1 MVKLHIHSEHDDQII
16 EDADLLSTK
25 RICFKDK
32 RGEEST
38 CFEIYD
44 DKGHKRLRLSYYI
57 GLDWINETNAI
68 YVQPKVNAANTK
80 ADYLAMLCS
89 SLKHSDVV
97 GETENLYQINFEQP
111 HIEIEQK
118 KDLLTPL
125 LIVHFLQVTR
135 IIVKK
140 GLKKGYY
147 PVEENLNA
155 RLKGK
160 VLTAKNIRSNIF
172 KNQPLKTLCSYNEFG
187 YNTLENRL
195 IKKTLKFIQRYS
207 AQQPSLRNN
216 VAELLKFCL
225 APFDFVNENVEL
237 NTIKAT
243 HVNPLFKEYRV
254 AVKLAKLILKRFG
267 YNINTIDNNKTV
279 SMPPFWIDMS
289 RLFELYVLGK
299 LKDRFRDGVKY
310 QFTKRWNEL
319 DYLVNTADYK
329 MIVDAKYK
337 LKYGHTYIIDD
348 IRQISGYARL
358 SAVSQELGKE
368 EDEIIDCLIVYPD
381 QDAGDELGES
391 MLAERING
399 FNRFYKMP
407 IKLPQKNEKEERS
420 FY

>member
-1 MVKLHIHSEHDDQII
+1 MVKVHTYREHDEQIL
-16 EDADLLSTK
+16 EAGNQFQTK
-25 RICFKDK
+25 RICFKNR
-32 RGEEST
+32 RGEDST

-44 DKGHKRLRLSYYI
+44 DGIRRLRLSYYI
-57 GLDWINETNAI
+57 GLDWINQTNAI
-68 YVQPKVNAANTK
+68 YVQPKVNTDNTK
-80 ADYLAMLCS
+80 IDYLAMLCS
-89 SLKHSDVV
+89 CLKHPDVV
-97 GETENLYQINFEQP
+97 GETENLYQINFGQP
-111 HIEIEQK
+111 HIEIEQN

-160 VLTAKNIRSNIF
+160 VLTSKNLRTNIF
-172 KNQPLKTLCSYNEFG
+172 KNQPLKTLCAYNEFG
-187 YNTLENRL
+187 FNTLENRL

-207 AQQPSLRNN
+207 AQQPSLKND

-225 APFDFVNENVEL
+225 APFDFVNENIEL
-237 NTIKAT
+237 NAIKAT
-243 HVNPLFKEYRV
+243 HVNPLFKEYSV
-254 AVKLAKLILKRFG
+254 AVKLAKFILKRFG
-267 YNINTIDNNKTV
+267 YNINTINDNEKV

-310 QFTKRWNEL
+310 QFTRRWNEL
-319 DYLVNTADYK
+319 DYLINTADYK

-348 IRQISGYARL
+348 IRQVSGYARL
-358 SAVSQELGKE
+358 RAVSEELGKSDNE
-368 EDEIIDCLIVYPD
+368 VIDCLIIYPN
-381 QDAGDELGES
+381 QDSSNELPRELLS
-391 MLAERING
+391 VPING
-399 FNRFYKMP
+399 FNRFFKIAIQLP
-407 IKLPQKNEKEERS
+407 IAS
-420 FY
+420 